1 MKRCQL
7 CTISVDNEFIPCGRE
22 GDEND
27 ILFIGEAPGHTENKL
42 KVPFT
47 GKAGMKLR
55 EFIRYY
61 HLDDLC
67 SYTNIIKCKPPHN
80 RDPMSYEIT
89 NCKQFLIKDI
99 EEVQPKIIVLLG
111 RIAIES
117 FTNAPIEYL
126 KNVVNKPFAVKS
138 VIILPMYHPSYILRN
153 NIDSKYFES
162 FNILSDI
169 YSKVNK
175 YYNKRNFKPKV

>member
-1 MKRCQL
+1 MICKL
-7 CTISVDNEFIPCGRE
+7 CTISVDNDFKPCFRDGNE
-22 GDEND
+22 SH

-55 EFIRYY
+55 EFVKYY

-67 SYTNIIKCKPPHN
+67 SYTNVIKCKPPRN
-80 RDPMSYEIT
+80 RDPLQYEIS
-89 NCKQFLIKDI
+89 NCKPFLLKDI
-99 EEVQPKIIVLLG
+99 AEVKPRIIVLLG

-117 FTNAPIEYL
+117 FTNKPIEYL
-126 KNVVNKPFAVKS
+126 KNVVNIPFTVGS
-138 VIILPMYHPSYILRN
+138 IIILPMYHPSYILRN